1 VDTDIH
7 DGVCAVW
14 RLIYAGR
21 GLGGLVYTNW
31 RCNIASVKWGMGAW
45 SRTGL
50 EATIIVV
57 SFPPRAKA
65 PSFELEH
72 NSIQSVGTVEARCSP
87 AYYAT
92 RLATLD
98 TCGVRVYRLR

>member
-1 VDTDIH
+1 MFW
-7 DGVCAVW
+7 GVEKSCVW
-14 RLIYAGR
+14 VVPHRILRSLKTSMLTHTGGAILRPSIGEWV
-21 GLGGLVYTNW
+21 LGV
-31 RCNIASVKWGMGAW
+31 A
-45 SRTGL
+45 L

-57 SFPPRAKA
+57 SFPRAKA
-65 PSFELEH
+65 LSFELEH